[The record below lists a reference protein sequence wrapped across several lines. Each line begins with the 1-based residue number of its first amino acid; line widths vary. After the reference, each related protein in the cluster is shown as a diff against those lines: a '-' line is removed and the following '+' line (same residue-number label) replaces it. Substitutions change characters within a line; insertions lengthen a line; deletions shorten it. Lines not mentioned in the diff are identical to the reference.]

1 MIDYDLFT
9 QHYHID
15 INTELLQKHKV
26 HYLHCNNDLY
36 KKIFGTAATT
46 VTKIRN
52 KINVF

>member
-1 MIDYDLFT
+1 MIDYELFT

-26 HYLHCNNDLY
+26 HYLHCNNDL
-36 KKIFGTAATT
+36 FGTAATT

>member
-36 KKIFGTAATT
+36 QKYLVLLLLLLQK
-46 VTKIRN
+46 
-52 KINVF
+52 